1 MIETQLGIIR
11 TQRTLEMFTTSYD
24 YLVYVIPYLV
34 VAPLYFSNK
43 LQLGSITQASE
54 AFFYVRSDF
63 SIIVNYFEKISAFS
77 AGIDRL
83 STFIHRINE
92 GGWNSAGTNIDDM
105 SGEILKPKG
114 TLTELTRSLA
124 GSPEGYSKVSDGDD
138 NDDITKLKPNAKKRK
153 STIELLTGTL
163 NDSGK
168 VHGELGS
175 DRDESSRIIL
185 QCENLSV
192 LTPDGYRTLIGGV
205 LGSTSGIV
213 NDNNSEKEQKG
224 VNFRIYKG
232 DRVLVVGSSGTGK
245 SSLLRAI
252 SGLWEL
258 GSGKIT
264 WNSGLNDSHIA
275 AGDSR
280 AETAVA
286 PQGVFF
292 LPQKPYNL
300 LGSLRQQI
308 AYPDIFPGDEEESSV
323 RHLAQQK
330 NTRRKDRL
338 HIESGSTAPL
348 SLDGD
353 AEILEILRKV
363 RLDTLASRMGSGDVQ
378 RGLAEHKDWTKVL
391 SLGEQQR
398 LAFAR
403 VLYNRKSI
411 SVVVLDEA
419 TSALDEP
426 AESAMY
432 SLLGELDITYISV
445 GHRPSLYA
453 YHTQRLGLN
462 GPGCEVE
469 YTPIT
474 STQQQVKVTY

>member
-213 NDNNSEKEQKG
+213 NDNNDSEKEQKG

-292 LPQKPYNL
+292 LL
-300 LGSLRQQI
+300 DQQ
-308 AYPDIFPGDEEESSV
+308 
-323 RHLAQQK
+323 
-330 NTRRKDRL
+330 
-338 HIESGSTAPL
+338 
-348 SLDGD
+348 
-353 AEILEILRKV
+353 
-363 RLDTLASRMGSGDVQ
+363 
-378 RGLAEHKDWTKVL
+378 
-391 SLGEQQR
+391 
-398 LAFAR
+398 
-403 VLYNRKSI
+403 
-411 SVVVLDEA
+411 LDERSRLCCQWKFGM
-419 TSALDEP
+419 TLF
-426 AESAMY
+426 
-432 SLLGELDITYISV
+432 LLS
-445 GHRPSLYA
+445 
-453 YHTQRLGLN
+453 
-462 GPGCEVE
+462 
-469 YTPIT
+469 
-474 STQQQVKVTY
+474 